1 LIGAPVDSAL
11 PPKADNCRHEYDV
24 RFVPKA
30 DIAPRQRAF
39 ARNGTQF
46 VASRILRGGD
56 ASTALARATATTA
69 LATLLGAATGGL
81 TSVLATWLAHRTQ
94 ARAQWLEQ
102 DTLRKQVLYKEF
114 IESAARCYVHALQHE
129 EADIPGLVD
138 LYAKI
143 DRMRILSSTK
153 VVETAERIARKILDT
168 YPEPDKSFME
178 LREMVNSGSVNLI
191 REFSEACRAEF
202 ETLRIA

>member
-1 LIGAPVDSAL
+1 MD
-11 PPKADNCRHEYDV
+11 E
-24 RFVPKA
+24 
-30 DIAPRQRAF
+30 
-39 ARNGTQF
+39 
-46 VASRILRGGD
+46 
-56 ASTALARATATTA
+56 TATTA

-81 TSVLATWLAHRTQ
+81 TSVFATWLVHRTQ

-102 DTLRKQVLYKEF
+102 DTLRKQDLYKEF

-143 DRMRILSSTK
+143 DRMRILSSAQ

-168 YPEPDKSFME
+168 YLEPDKSFIE

>member
-1 LIGAPVDSAL
+1 
-11 PPKADNCRHEYDV
+11 
-24 RFVPKA
+24 
-30 DIAPRQRAF
+30 
-39 ARNGTQF
+39 
-46 VASRILRGGD
+46 
-56 ASTALARATATTA
+56 
-69 LATLLGAATGGL
+69 
-81 TSVLATWLAHRTQ
+81 VLATWLAHRTQ
-94 ARAQWLEQ
+94 VRAQWLEQ
-102 DTLRKQVLYKEF
+102 DTLRKQDLYKEF

-168 YPEPDKSFME
+168 YLEPDKSFME

>member
-1 LIGAPVDSAL
+1 VD
-11 PPKADNCRHEYDV
+11 
-24 RFVPKA
+24 
-30 DIAPRQRAF
+30 
-39 ARNGTQF
+39 
-46 VASRILRGGD
+46 
-56 ASTALARATATTA
+56 ATVTTA

-102 DTLRKQVLYKEF
+102 DTLRKQDLYKEF

-129 EADIPGLVD
+129 EADIPSLVD

-153 VVETAERIARKILDT
+153 VVETAERIARKILNT
-168 YPEPDKSFME
+168 YLEPDKSFME

>member
-1 LIGAPVDSAL
+1 V
-11 PPKADNCRHEYDV
+11 
-24 RFVPKA
+24 
-30 DIAPRQRAF
+30 
-39 ARNGTQF
+39 
-46 VASRILRGGD
+46 D
-56 ASTALARATATTA
+56 ASATTA

-81 TSVLATWLAHRTQ
+81 TSVFATWLAHRTQ

-102 DTLRKQVLYKEF
+102 DTLRKQDLYKEF

-143 DRMRILSSTK
+143 DRMRIQSSTK

-168 YPEPDKSFME
+168 YLEPDKSFME

>member
-1 LIGAPVDSAL
+1 MD
-11 PPKADNCRHEYDV
+11 
-24 RFVPKA
+24 
-30 DIAPRQRAF
+30 
-39 ARNGTQF
+39 
-46 VASRILRGGD
+46 
-56 ASTALARATATTA
+56 ATATTA

-102 DTLRKQVLYKEF
+102 DTLRKQDLYKEF

-143 DRMRILSSTK
+143 DRMRILSSAQL
-153 VVETAERIARKILDT
+153 VETAERIARKILDS
-168 YPEPDKSFME
+168 YLEPDKSFIE

>member
-1 LIGAPVDSAL
+1 V
-11 PPKADNCRHEYDV
+11 
-24 RFVPKA
+24 
-30 DIAPRQRAF
+30 
-39 ARNGTQF
+39 
-46 VASRILRGGD
+46 D
-56 ASTALARATATTA
+56 ASATTA

-81 TSVLATWLAHRTQ
+81 TSVFATWLVHRTQ
-94 ARAQWLEQ
+94 ARAQWLEE
-102 DTLRKQVLYKEF
+102 DTLRKQDLYKEF

-129 EADIPGLVD
+129 GAKADIPGLVD

-168 YPEPDKSFME
+168 YLEPDKSFIE

-202 ETLRIA
+202 ETLRNCVTLRANAG